1 MNIYTRKKR
10 WKFSLFLLAILI
22 VAISLWYSNIMVR
35 KIASEEKRNI
45 QIWAN
50 AIQRRVSLVDYTE
63 DFFESLKKEERKRV
77 ELLAEAT
84 KRLIYAENSEELTFY
99 SDIIAGNTT
108 IPVIQT
114 DSLGKIIGVKNVDFE
129 VANVPYLEGKLRE
142 EFSIYEPV
150 KVSTYGN
157 VSYLYYKDSKTY
169 TELRT
174 YLEDMVRSFIS
185 EVVFNSA
192 SVPVIITDSSR
203 TKVLEFGNIDSLKI
217 ADSNYVSRM
226 LHEMADQ
233 NEPIRL
239 DLVEQGT
246 WYIFWKDSYLLT
258 QLRYYPF
265 IQFGVIGLFLLLAY
279 FLFSTARRSEQNQ
292 VWVGMSKETAHQLG
306 TPISSMIAWIELL
319 KLKHLDNKIV
329 QEIEKDVTR
338 LENITE
344 RFSKIGSPPRLS
356 PENLV
361 EVVYDAVEY
370 IRNRTSKKIQ
380 YTINIPREHEI
391 IVPLNAHLFGWV
403 IENLS
408 KNAIDA
414 MGGTGTISFSISE
427 DSKRVYVDVSD
438 TGKGIPRSHHKTI
451 FSPGYT
457 SKKRGWGLGLTLSK
471 RIIKNYHRG
480 KIFVKSSVLDQGTT
494 FRIVLNK

>member
-1 MNIYTRKKR
+1 M
-10 WKFSLFLLAILI
+10 AILI
-22 VAISLWYSNIMVR
+22 VAVSLWYSNITVS

-63 DFFESLKKEERKRV
+63 DFFESIKAEERKRV
-77 ELLAEAT
+77 EMLAEAT
-84 KRLIYAENSEELTFY
+84 KRLIYADDSEELTFY

-114 DSLGKIIGVKNVDFE
+114 DSTGRILGVKNVDFSPGE
-129 VANVPYLEGKLRE
+129 IPYLDGKLKE
-142 EFSIYEPV
+142 EFSLYEPV

-157 VSYLYYKDSKTY
+157 VSYLYYKDSRTY
-169 TELRT
+169 SELRV
-174 YLEDMVRSFIS
+174 YLDDMVRSFIS
-185 EVVFNSA
+185 EVVLNSA
-192 SVPVIITDSSR
+192 SVPVIITDSTQSR
-203 TKVLEFGNIDSLKI
+203 VLEFGNIDSLKI
-217 ADSNYVSRM
+217 TDPNDVKRM

-258 QLRYYPF
+258 QLRYYPYV
-265 IQFGVIGLFLLLAY
+265 QFGVIGLFLFIAY
-279 FLFSTARRSEQNQ
+279 LLFSTARRSEQNQ

-329 QEIEKDVTR
+329 QEIEKDVNR

-344 RFSKIGSPPRLS
+344 RFSKIGSPPKLS

-361 EVVYDAVEY
+361 EALYDTVEY
-370 IRNRTSKKIQ
+370 LKSRTSKKIQ
-380 YTINIPREHEI
+380 YSINVPRDHEI
-391 IVPLNAHLFGWV
+391 ILPLNANLFGWV
-403 IENLS
+403 IENLC

-414 MGGTGTISFSISE
+414 MGGNGTISIAVTQ
-427 DSKRVYVDVSD
+427 DNNRVYVDVTDS
-438 TGKGIPRSHHKTI
+438 GKGIPRSHQKTI

-471 RIIKNYHRG
+471 RIIGNYHRG
-480 KIFVKSSVLDQGTT
+480 KIFVKSSVIDQGTT
-494 FRIVLNK
+494 FRIVLNR

>member
-1 MNIYTRKKR
+1 M
-10 WKFSLFLLAILI
+10 AILI
-22 VAISLWYSNIMVR
+22 VAASLWYSNIMVR

-50 AIQRRVSLVDYTE
+50 AIQRRVSMVDYTE

-114 DSLGKIIGVKNVDFE
+114 DSMGRIIGVKNVDFE
-129 VANVPYLEGKLRE
+129 IADVPYLEGKLRE

-169 TELRT
+169 AELRA
-174 YLEDMVRSFIS
+174 YLDDMVRSFIS

-192 SVPVIITDSSR
+192 SIPVIITDSSR
-203 TKVLEFGNIDSLKI
+203 TRVLEVGNIDSVKI
-217 ADSNYVSRM
+217 ADANYVSRM
-226 LHEMADQ
+226 LNEMADQ

-258 QLRYYPF
+258 QLRYFPI
-265 IQFGVIGLFLLLAY
+265 IQFSVIGLFLLLAY

-319 KLKHLDNKIV
+319 KLKQLDNKIV

-361 EVVYDAVEY
+361 ETVYDAVEY
-370 IRNRTSKKIQ
+370 IRNRTSKKIR
-380 YTINIPREHEI
+380 YTINIPRMHEI
-391 IVPLNAHLFGWV
+391 IVPLNAHLFSWV
-403 IENLS
+403 IENLC

-414 MGGTGTISFSISE
+414 MGGTGTISISVTA

-480 KIFVKSSVLDQGTT
+480 KIFVKSSAPDQGTT